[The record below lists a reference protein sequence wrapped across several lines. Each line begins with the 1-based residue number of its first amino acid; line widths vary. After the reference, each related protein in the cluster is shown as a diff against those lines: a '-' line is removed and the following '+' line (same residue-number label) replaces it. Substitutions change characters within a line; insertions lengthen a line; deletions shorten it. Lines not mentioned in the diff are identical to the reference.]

1 MHADLDEVR
10 ARIHC
15 RRDRIHGLHHRSAQR
30 FRLDIDDVVAFAAL
44 AVPQSHSVDRHKA
57 VHSILVRYIGNKTKL
72 LRFIGSVLR
81 RRGIRGG
88 QAVDPFSG
96 TASVGRELKRLGFRV
111 IAADL
116 MEYAHVLAKAYV
128 EATHL
133 PTDFARRIQSL
144 NQLPGTPGFIT
155 ENFSE
160 PARMYFTPANA
171 PRIDAIR
178 TRIHEWRASGEID
191 EPTGFLLLAALIEA
205 SDRVANTTG
214 VYAAYVKNWQ
224 PNAVRDLEMRV
235 PRIIKGNSC
244 HAYRADAIDLVSRL
258 DEFDLLYL
266 DPPYNSRQY
275 AGYYHIPELLA
286 LGWFDE
292 TPELRGKTGLLPDRE
307 KRSDWSRRKKC
318 EDALEKLVATARCK
332 HIVMSYSA
340 EGILSEAAIER
351 IFKQYGR
358 AETYQRYA
366 RNYRR
371 YRSDSDGANRKY
383 ASDRVE
389 EYLYCVSR

>member
-1 MHADLDEVR
+1 
-10 ARIHC
+10 
-15 RRDRIHGLHHRSAQR
+15 
-30 FRLDIDDVVAFAAL
+30 
-44 AVPQSHSVDRHKA
+44 
-57 VHSILVRYIGNKTKL
+57 VRYIGNKTKL
-72 LRFIGSVLR
+72 LRFIGGVLR

-133 PTDFARRIQSL
+133 PDDFGKRIRHL
-144 NQLPGTPGFIT
+144 NDLAPAAGFIT
-155 ENFSE
+155 ANFSE

-178 TRIHEWRASGEID
+178 TQIEAWRSAGEID
-191 EPTGFLLLAALIEA
+191 EVTTYLLLAALIEA

-224 PNAVRDLEMRV
+224 PNAVRSLEMRA

-244 HAYRADAIDLVSRL
+244 HAYRADAVELVSQL
-258 DEFDLLYL
+258 DNFDLLYL

-286 LGWFDE
+286 LGWFE
-292 TPELRGKTGLLPDRE
+292 EEPQLRGKTGLLPDRE

-318 EDALEKLVATARCK
+318 QAALERLVASARCK
-332 HIVMSYSA
+332 HIVMSYNA
-340 EGILSEAAIER
+340 EGIVSEQAIER
-351 IFKQYGR
+351 IFKEYGI
-358 AETYQRYA
+358 ASTYQRYT
-366 RNYRR
+366 RSYRR

-383 ASDRVE
+383 SSDRVE